1 MSTFFEIP
9 ESESSLRFDLPDSV
23 GLPKVSIAIVDPDRE
38 RSKAVA
44 RAMALARTGTV
55 RIVPG
60 YLPTV
65 QDAPW
70 LTEQGFDMILI
81 GLDSTP
87 GDALRTVESL
97 CALSQAPVVVYSQ
110 RSSQD
115 LLLQAMRCG
124 AREFL
129 TFPFAPGAAE
139 EAVARVAARIQATP
153 TPKKTAGK
161 ILAFVGAKG
170 GAGVTTVA
178 CNYAVDLAQ
187 DPKKILF

>member
-70 LTEQGFDMILI
+70 LTRYAPWRA
-81 GLDSTP
+81 S
-87 GDALRTVESL
+87 AL
-97 CALSQAPVVVYSQ
+97 
-110 RSSQD
+110 
-115 LLLQAMRCG
+115 
-124 AREFL
+124 
-129 TFPFAPGAAE
+129 
-139 EAVARVAARIQATP
+139 
-153 TPKKTAGK
+153 
-161 ILAFVGAKG
+161 
-170 GAGVTTVA
+170 
-178 CNYAVDLAQ
+178 
-187 DPKKILF
+187 